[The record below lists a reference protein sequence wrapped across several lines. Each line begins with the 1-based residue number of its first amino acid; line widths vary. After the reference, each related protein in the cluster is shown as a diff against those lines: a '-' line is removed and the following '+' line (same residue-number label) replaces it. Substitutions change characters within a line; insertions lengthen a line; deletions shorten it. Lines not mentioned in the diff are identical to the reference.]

1 MNEQDYEQLTL
12 FPAGSHASH
21 SPRPDSAE
29 ARRMTATSG
38 LRCCEL
44 LRSCG
49 PLGSLERM
57 LLTSSIWRSTM
68 CFLTWKAKA
77 TPRGRLWFQLAA
89 SALHTNDTDMQS
101 WPTPTAMDAAGLAG
115 HLRKDATSTRSILL
129 SQKVKCLAEGGHW
142 KPEPGVGRVADG
154 VPRWMDRVRCL
165 GNAVCPPQFY
175 PFFYYIRE
183 IEEALHEP

>member
-1 MNEQDYEQLTL
+1 MTEQDYEQLTL

-89 SALHTNDTDMQS
+89 SALHTNDTDTQS

-115 HLRKDATSTRSILL
+115 HLRKDTTSTRSMLL
-129 SQKVKCLAEGGHW
+129 SQKVKCLAGGGTGNLN
-142 KPEPGVGRVADG
+142 PEWVEWLMGFPTG
-154 VPRWMDRVRCL
+154 WT
-165 GNAVCPPQFY
+165 
-175 PFFYYIRE
+175 
-183 IEEALHEP
+183 ALDASGTPCAHRNSIPSSTTSEK